1 VRVCVCVR
9 ACVRAYVCVCVC
21 VCAILVH
28 VCCASVVCA
37 CVAFVCVWRGD
48 MRDFIG
54 LFSGVCVNVSFPKIF
69 DSSAIVAVAMSH
81 VRILYRTIVSAW

>member
-1 VRVCVCVR
+1 
-9 ACVRAYVCVCVC
+9 VCVCVC
-21 VCAILVH
+21 VRVH
-28 VCCASVVCA
+28 VCVCA
-37 CVAFVCVWRGD
+37 CMCVRYVCMCVVQVLCVRVLRLCVWRGD